1 LEITVKTFHGLEPV
15 LMEELAALGATNIKE
30 LKRAVAC
37 EVDKKTLYRA
47 NLELRTALRILVPIF
62 QFDAHSEDELY
73 KKIHDWDWSAHL
85 TIDQTFAIDST
96 VSSEVF
102 THSKYVALKTKDALV
117 DQFRE
122 KTGKRPSVDVE
133 SPDLRINVH
142 AYKTHFT
149 ISLDSSGDS
158 LHRRGY
164 RHPGHSA
171 PLNEALAAGMVLLSG
186 WDRETPLLDP
196 MCGSGTILI
205 EAAMLACNIPPRLK
219 VEAFGFMNWSD
230 YDAGLWQTVRSEAV
244 ANIKPGGPT
253 LVGGDVQSTA
263 VMMAK
268 AAVER
273 MDLADRIVIDR
284 KPFRRL
290 KAVGD
295 KGMLIMNPPY
305 GERLEPENILEFYKE
320 IGDTLKLNF
329 EGYDAWIISSN
340 MDALKHVGLH
350 ASRRITL
357 FNGSLECK
365 FMKFSLYAGSKKGQ

>member
-1 LEITVKTFHGLEPV
+1 MEITVKTFHGLEPV